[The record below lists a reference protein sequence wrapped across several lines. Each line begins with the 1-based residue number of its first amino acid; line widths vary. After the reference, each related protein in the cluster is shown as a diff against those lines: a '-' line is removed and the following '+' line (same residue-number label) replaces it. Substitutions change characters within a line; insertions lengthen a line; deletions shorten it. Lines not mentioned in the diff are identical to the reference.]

1 MQLPPR
7 RLVRT
12 RLFPPASS
20 RLASSS
26 LTRPHSAKENAPIAT
41 EQAASTTPVPEA
53 EVARAAATTEGEATA
68 APVAEAPVVHH
79 DEDAHKKPR
88 SPGVFEK

>member
-12 RLFPPASS
+12 HPHRHDLSCPP
-20 RLASSS
+20 
-26 LTRPHSAKENAPIAT
+26 LTRFCMHAAKENAPIAT
-41 EQAASTTPVPEA
+41 EQAATTTSVPEA
-53 EVARAAATTEGEATA
+53 EVVPAAATTESEAPA
-68 APVAEAPVVHH
+68 APVAEAPVHH
-79 DEDAHKKPR
+79 EEDAHKKPK